1 MFNSKWIIIVF
12 ILTIL
17 FFSENGRAFP
27 ATGVTPLDQ
36 LKKSVDEIL
45 HILKNEELKLPER
58 SMERQ
63 QQILKVVYS
72 MFDFRAMAKSS
83 LGKNWKAITPEEQ
96 ERFVGLFSSLVERRY
111 IGKIDAYTDQEVI
124 YKKQLVKEN
133 KAMIYTS
140 LINKGTEIPIV
151 YKLTLINKGTEI
163 PIVYKLKVKEDKW
176 LIYDMKI
183 ENVSLILNYRRD
195 FESIIRKE
203 KFAGLVERM
212 TRQIEESQPQQ

>member
-72 MFDFRAMAKSS
+72 MFDFRVMAKSS
-83 LGKNWKAITPEEQ
+83 LGKNWKTITPEDQ
-96 ERFVGLFSSLVERRY
+96 ESFVGLFSSLVERRY

-140 LINKGTEIPIV
+140 
-151 YKLTLINKGTEI
+151 LINKGTEI

>member
-1 MFNSKWIIIVF
+1 MRLTTFKSRWVITILV
-12 ILTIL
+12 LTI
-17 FFSENGRAFP
+17 FIFSGYGRGVST
-27 ATGVTPLDQ
+27 TGATPLDQ
-36 LKKSVDEIL
+36 LKESVDEIL
-45 HILKNEELKLPER
+45 RILKNEELKLPER

-72 MFDFRAMAKSS
+72 MFDFRVMAKSS
-83 LGKNWKAITPEEQ
+83 LGKNWKTITPEEQ

-133 KAMIYTS
+133 KAMIYT
-140 LINKGTEIPIV
+140 
-151 YKLTLINKGTEI
+151 TLINKGTEI